1 MYVLIN
7 ETFKY
12 HFLYFHNSRRVVR
25 CERGSFSAVKY
36 VRSSFL
42 SFTTLGNYIN
52 KGENLYYENEQNM
65 GQQRSPP
72 VREGE
77 QYDVQIES
85 LGREGDGIA
94 KVENFVVIVP
104 NTKVGDNIK
113 IRVTKVSRRVAFGE
127 VIKGEAVETEEIE
140 EMPIIDE

>member
-1 MYVLIN
+1 M
-7 ETFKY
+7 
-12 HFLYFHNSRRVVR
+12 S
-25 CERGSFSAVKY
+25 
-36 VRSSFL
+36 
-42 SFTTLGNYIN
+42 
-52 KGENLYYENEQNM
+52 
-65 GQQRSPP
+65 QQRSPP

-77 QYDVQIES
+77 QYDVRIES

-127 VIKGEAVETEEIE
+127 VIKVEAEETEEAEEEIEKIE
-140 EMPIIDE
+140 EMQIMEE

>member
-1 MYVLIN
+1 
-7 ETFKY
+7 
-12 HFLYFHNSRRVVR
+12 
-25 CERGSFSAVKY
+25 
-36 VRSSFL
+36 
-42 SFTTLGNYIN
+42 
-52 KGENLYYENEQNM
+52 M

-77 QYDVQIES
+77 LYDVRIES

-104 NTKVGDNIK
+104 NTQVGDNIK

-127 VIKGEAVETEEIE
+127 VIKGEADEIE
-140 EMPIIDE
+140 EVEEMQIIDE

>member
-1 MYVLIN
+1 
-7 ETFKY
+7 
-12 HFLYFHNSRRVVR
+12 
-25 CERGSFSAVKY
+25 
-36 VRSSFL
+36 
-42 SFTTLGNYIN
+42 
-52 KGENLYYENEQNM
+52 M

-72 VREGE
+72 IREGE
-77 QYDVQIES
+77 QYDVRIES

-127 VIKGEAVETEEIE
+127 VIKGEAEETEEIE
-140 EMPIIDE
+140 EMQIIDE

>member
-1 MYVLIN
+1 M
-7 ETFKY
+7 
-12 HFLYFHNSRRVVR
+12 
-25 CERGSFSAVKY
+25 
-36 VRSSFL
+36 
-42 SFTTLGNYIN
+42 N

-65 GQQRSPP
+65 HQQRSPP

-77 QYDVQIES
+77 QYDVRIES

-104 NTKVGDNIK
+104 NTQVGDNIK

-127 VIKGEAVETEEIE
+127 VIKEEADEIE
-140 EMPIIDE
+140 EVEEMQIIDE